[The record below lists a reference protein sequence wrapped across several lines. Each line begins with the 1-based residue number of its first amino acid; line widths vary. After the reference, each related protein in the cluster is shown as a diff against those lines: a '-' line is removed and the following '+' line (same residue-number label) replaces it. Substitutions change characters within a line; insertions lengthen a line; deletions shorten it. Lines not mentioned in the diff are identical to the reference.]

1 MVGGEDQGLDL
12 FVVGVAGVLAAVFF
26 APLALIAQLAVLG
39 MAVAVEVGSAAVRTT
54 SGLGKHRLILPS
66 QTKLSQPLVKG
77 RRFCTPES
85 IT

>member
-1 MVGGEDQGLDL
+1 MVGGEDHGLGL
-12 FVVGVAGVLAAVFF
+12 FVVGVTGVLAAVFF

-39 MAVAVEVGSAAVRTT
+39 MAVAVEVGAAAVRTT
-54 SGLGKHRLILPS
+54 SGLGRHRLILPN
-66 QTKLSQPLVKG
+66 QTKLSQTPLKG